1 MSTYI
6 IGNREIFIWNRIMS
20 KYHRDP
26 WSANNDDPPELL
38 RLEVLCMGVTEKG
51 RMHPTNQ
58 PIDFFCFT
66 TEPWLTLFGGKEWA
80 RARLTLPTHILFRM

>member
-66 TEPWLTLFGGKEWA
+66 TEPWLTLFGGKEWG
-80 RARLTLPTHILFRM
+80 RARIKLPTHILFRM